1 MRGHLQVVG
10 EETVDVGALLTAVAR
25 REPRA
30 VGQLFDRLQGAVNR
44 LVWHMLGAD
53 AAHDEVINTVFE
65 TVVNRVGELRDPRA
79 LESWVRAITVNAVR
93 MELRRRRWRRLF
105 TRSLDDQ
112 DVLAHPDLS
121 VPDEAQ
127 RERLRGLYRA
137 LGTLAVDERNVL
149 VLRHLEGLELN
160 EVAAAMKLSLATVKR
175 RLVRAEARLAA
186 RLEGSR

>member
-1 MRGHLQVVG
+1 MS
-10 EETVDVGALLTAVAR
+10 ALLGGVAR

-30 VGQLFDRLQGAVNR
+30 IGQLFDRLQAPVNR

-53 AAHDEVINTVFE
+53 GAHDEVVNAVFE
-65 TVVNRVGELRDPRA
+65 TVVRRIEELRDPLA
-79 LESWVRAITVNAVR
+79 LDAWVRSITVNAVR

-105 TRSLDDQ
+105 TRSLDD
-112 DVLAHPDLS
+112 DEALEHPDLS

-149 VLRHLEGLELN
+149 VLRHLEGLELS

-175 RLVRAEARLAA
+175 RLARAESRLAA